1 MSLRD
6 VAPEQP
12 MIPADE
18 RPIALVVGA
27 TGSQGGSVVR
37 ALVARGEYRVRAMTR
52 APRSE
57 EAKALAAKGVEMVRG
72 DLDDRRSLRTALA
85 GARFAFGVTSYWE
98 HFDREAELGLKL
110 VDALAGSGV
119 RHAVLSSRPSTK
131 RISNG
136 EFSIASFEG
145 KARMEDAALSI
156 GLPATFV
163 HPAFFYEN
171 FLSLFVPQRQA
182 DGTYRFGFPQGDTPL
197 AGFAVEDLG
206 EAVADIFARG
216 ESLIGER
223 LPLVGEVSTP
233 AEYAEIMSAV
243 SEEVVRYR
251 HVPWEVFLT
260 YGFPGAHDL
269 ANTFDF
275 YRTQE
280 ARAWTGLIT
289 CRALFPG
296 VRRFAR
302 WLVEHRAE
310 FLAVLG
316 RSTEHAIV

>member
-1 MSLRD
+1 MTARD
-6 VAPEQP
+6 ASQ
-12 MIPADE
+12 IPADPASDQ
-18 RPIALVVGA
+18 RPVALVVGA

-37 ALVARGEYRVRAMTR
+37 ALLGRGEYRVRAITR

-57 EAKALAAKGVEMVRG
+57 QAQALRAAGVEVLRG

-85 GARFAFGVTSYWE
+85 GAEVAFGVTNYWE

-110 VDALAGSGV
+110 VDALADSGV
-119 RHAVLSSRPSTK
+119 RHVVLSSRPSAK

-145 KARMEDAALSI
+145 KARMEDAAMAI

-182 DGTYRFGFPQGDTPL
+182 DGTFRFGFPQGDAPL
-197 AGFAVEDLG
+197 AGFAAEDLG
-206 EAVADIFARG
+206 GAVAEIFARG

-233 AEYAEIMSAV
+233 AEYAEVMAAV
-243 SEEVVRYR
+243 SDEVVRYR

-280 ARAWTGLIT
+280 ARARAGLIACKT
-289 CRALFPG
+289 LFPG

-316 RSTEHAIV
+316 RTTEHAIA